1 MCRKHCTQTGKFV
14 LQGTQSSR
22 HTACA
27 VTPPENMKIRVNGE
41 EKTVRPNLNVY
52 DLLTAL
58 ELNPTQAGI
67 AVAVDR
73 EVIPKTKWPVT
84 ELREGSDIEIIRAVQ
99 GG

>member
-1 MCRKHCTQTGKFV
+1 MCRNHILK
-14 LQGTQSSR
+14 
-22 HTACA
+22 
-27 VTPPENMKIRVNGE
+27 NMKIRVNGE

-52 DLLTAL
+52 DLLTVL

-73 EVIPKTKWPVT
+73 EVIPKTKWQVDRT
-84 ELREGSDIEIIRAVQ
+84 S